1 MPFNFTNHSK
11 YICNHM
17 SFHQLSCVEML
28 FIHHHHQH
36 DPFSSSCWVH
46 SVIDFRS
53 QRPYLSP
60 TPYHLCYVCV
70 FMPPSV
76 KPSWEHC
83 KRANTLY
90 SLCHYCHY
98 ILTIARGPTLCTH
111 FANLRLAPNHQR
123 QLLTVISYLIPISI
137 KTNYISIFWPLLHIL
152 MGFPT
157 IWPALILS
165 VRETFEVK
173 TVSVVISKAPISDQL
188 WLTRVDI
195 GTVNFLPQTNFGLRS
210 FPLKATFL
218 SKLVPRLTRCPQ
230 KKLAPDFKDSFVTI
244 KRKICRK
251 SWLDYLQ

>member
-1 MPFNFTNHSK
+1 MIPFPPHVEA
-11 YICNHM
+11 I
-17 SFHQLSCVEML
+17 QLSIFGLSGPIC
-28 FIHHHHQH
+28 HQQH
-36 DPFSSSCWVH
+36 
-46 SVIDFRS
+46 I
-53 QRPYLSP
+53 
-60 TPYHLCYVCV
+60 TCYVCV

-83 KRANTLY
+83 QR
-90 SLCHYCHY
+90 
-98 ILTIARGPTLCTH
+98 PTLCTH

-165 VRETFEVK
+165 VGETFEVK

-195 GTVNFLPQTNFGLRS
+195 GTVNFLPKTSFGLRS
-210 FPLKATFL
+210 FPQKATFL
-218 SKLVPRLTRCPQ
+218 FKLVPHLTWSPQ
-230 KKLAPDFKDSFVTI
+230 KKLAPDFKDSFVPSRLTLCW
-244 KRKICRK
+244 KYASLRKMLL
-251 SWLDYLQ
+251 SYP